1 MLTFHLKGWYFYFLC
16 LIAKL
21 LACLCLCNRIN
32 KIHGWSSNG
41 LPQRQ
46 CLNAMSF
53 WKPLLVLKKG
63 QHHKMQHTCL
73 LSITVP
79 VFSKTKSYRVKFNSE
94 QTKQAV
100 KTPDQATPK
109 HTLRNKTRMLGGR
122 GWNEMRLN
130 RRAHC
135 RHDITLIHY
144 YIKRKSN
151 EERGSQKDHTL
162 LQMKHKMEK
171 SH

>member
-1 MLTFHLKGWYFYFLC
+1 
-16 LIAKL
+16 
-21 LACLCLCNRIN
+21 
-32 KIHGWSSNG
+32 
-41 LPQRQ
+41 
-46 CLNAMSF
+46 
-53 WKPLLVLKKG
+53 
-63 QHHKMQHTCL
+63 
-73 LSITVP
+73 
-79 VFSKTKSYRVKFNSE
+79 
-94 QTKQAV
+94 
-100 KTPDQATPK
+100 
-109 HTLRNKTRMLGGR
+109 
-122 GWNEMRLN
+122 MRLN